1 MKRNLSKE
9 SQAAVKRNASKE
21 SKTAFL
27 QKIASKESVAVKRN
41 ASVEQAQQSPV
52 SLEKQPLPPP
62 ARNANLGRT
71 IEV

>member
-41 ASVEQAQQSPV
+41 ASVERAQQSP